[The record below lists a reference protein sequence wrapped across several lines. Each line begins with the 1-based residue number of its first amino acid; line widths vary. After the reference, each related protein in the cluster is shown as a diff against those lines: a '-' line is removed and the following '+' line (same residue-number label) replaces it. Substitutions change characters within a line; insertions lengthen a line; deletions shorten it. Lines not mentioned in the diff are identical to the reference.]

1 MATCRPAAALLAF
14 SARLLAAC
22 SGDDDGGGDAAL
34 EPPREEV
41 ADPSRCPLDAL
52 DAADGP
58 VEITFWHSM
67 TAANETTLMELIED
81 YHGSQDRVVVRPVF
95 RGSYAENLEAYRS
108 AVRGGEPPNLVQ
120 LEETAI
126 QQLIDSESAIPAAA
140 CVEASGFDTSD
151 ILPRVLD
158 QFTVE
163 DTLWPVPFNT
173 SNPVLYFNQRDFSE
187 AGLDPASPPTNLAE
201 IEEASRSIIEAGA
214 ANQGFAL
221 EMQPWY
227 TEQLLATSG
236 YEIVNEGNG
245 RDGRATEALLDS
257 EPGQA
262 VFSWVGEMLDE
273 GLAANVGRNPGG
285 QDAFLAIASGDAAMT
300 LGTSGALGSIYDVLE
315 SNPALAA
322 EVELG
327 VAPMPS
333 IGEERDGGVNVGG
346 AALWLVDTGSDA
358 QHAATWDFASWLM
371 LAEQQSRWHIGTGY
385 VPIAASAA
393 EDPAVVALWQDR
405 PGFRVAFDQLAAG
418 EGPAGPVIGGYPD
431 FREAVTQ
438 GLERI
443 ADGMDPLESLTQVD
457 QDATEAIQDYNRR
470 VGG

>member
-1 MATCRPAAALLAF
+1 MATRRPAAALVAALAL
-14 SARLLAAC
+14 LLAAC
-22 SGDDDGGGDAAL
+22 GGGDDGGDAAPA
-34 EPPREEV
+34 PPREEV
-41 ADPSRCPLDAL
+41 VDPARCPVDAL
-52 DAADGP
+52 DEAEGP
-58 VEITFWHSM
+58 VEITFWHAM
-67 TAANETTLMELIED
+67 TAANEITLLELIED
-81 YHGSQDRVVVRPVF
+81 YNGSQDRVHVRPVY
-95 RGSYAENLEAYRS
+95 RGTYLESLEAYRS
-108 AVRGGEPPNLVQ
+108 AVRGGNPPNLVQ
-120 LEETAI
+120 LEETVI

-173 SNPVLYFNQRDFSE
+173 SNPVLYYNQRDFTE
-187 AGLDPASPPTNLAE
+187 AGLDPATPPTNLE
-201 IEEASRSIIEAGA
+201 ELREASRAIVEAGA

-221 EMQPWY
+221 EMQSWY
-227 TEQLLATSG
+227 TEQLFATSG
-236 YEIVNEGNG
+236 FEIVNEGNG

-262 VFSWVGEMLDE
+262 VFSWVGEMLAE

-300 LGTSGALGSIYDVLE
+300 LGSSGALGSIYDVLE

-333 IGEERDGGVNVGG
+333 IGEARDGGVNVGG
-346 AALWLVDTGSDA
+346 AALWLVDAGSDA
-358 QHAATWDFASWLM
+358 AKAATWDFASWLT
-371 LAEQQSRWHIGTGY
+371 LPEQQSRWHIGTGY

-393 EDPAVVALWQDR
+393 EDPAVVQLWQDR

-431 FREAVTQ
+431 FREAVIQ

>member
-1 MATCRPAAALLAF
+1 MATCRPAAALLA
-14 SARLLAAC
+14 AVALLLAAC
-22 SGDDDGGGDAAL
+22 GGGDDGDDAAPA
-34 EPPREEV
+34 PPREEV
-41 ADPSRCPLDAL
+41 VDPSRCPVDAL

-58 VEITFWHSM
+58 VEVTFWHAM
-67 TAANETTLMELIED
+67 TAANEATLMELIED
-81 YHGSQDRVVVRPVF
+81 YNGSQDRVRVRPVY
-95 RGSYAENLEAYRS
+95 RGTYLESLEAYRS
-108 AVRGGEPPNLVQ
+108 AVRGGDPPNLVQ
-120 LEETAI
+120 LEETVI
-126 QQLIDSESAIPAAA
+126 QQLIDSESVIPAAA

-173 SNPVLYFNQRDFSE
+173 SNPVLYFNQRDFTE
-187 AGLDPASPPTNLAE
+187 AGLDPASPPTNLE
-201 IEEASRSIIEAGA
+201 ELREASRAIVEAGA

-221 EMQPWY
+221 EMQSWY
-227 TEQLLATSG
+227 TEQLFATSG
-236 YEIVNEGNG
+236 FEIVNEGNG

-262 VFSWVGEMLDE
+262 VFSWVGEMLAE

-333 IGEERDGGVNVGG
+333 IGEERSGGVNVGG
-346 AALWLVDTGSDA
+346 AALWLVDAGSDA
-358 QHAATWDFASWLM
+358 QKAATWDFASWLT

-405 PGFRVAFDQLAAG
+405 PGFRVAFDQLAES

-443 ADGMDPLESLTQVD
+443 ADGMDPLESLAQVD